1 MPYKHLVLV
10 KCVSRMKITASLH
23 DRVLVAAE
31 AVRQHLGVSEAQI
44 AIVLGSGLATASTRL
59 QNAQSIA
66 YAQLPCFPETTV
78 AGHPGRL
85 LYGTLSGKE
94 TLVLCGRV
102 HAYEGYP
109 PAEVGF
115 GVRVAAALGV
125 STLIVTNVSGGIEPA
140 LGVGEI
146 TCIRDHINLT
156 GMSPLTGPND
166 ERLGPRFVDMTD
178 VYTPGLRAV
187 ASQAAQT
194 LFGKPLRDCIYAGM
208 LGPSYETPAEVRM
221 LRILGADLV
230 GMSTVHEVI
239 AARHAGLKV
248 LGLSLVANPAAGTL
262 TTPLRHEDVTAAAA
276 AGSARMGELLEGVL
290 ARL

>member
-1 MPYKHLVLV
+1 
-10 KCVSRMKITASLH
+10 MKITASLH

-31 AVRQHLGVSEAQI
+31 AVRQHLGVSEAQV

-59 QNAQSIA
+59 KNAQSIA

-85 LYGTLSGKE
+85 LYGTLAGKE

-109 PAEVGF
+109 PEEVGF

-146 TCIRDHINLT
+146 ASIRDHINLT

-178 VYTPGLRAV
+178 VYTPTLRAL
-187 ASQAAQT
+187 ASQTAQS

-276 AGSARMGELLEGVL
+276 AGSSRMGELLEGVL

>member
-1 MPYKHLVLV
+1 
-10 KCVSRMKITASLH
+10 MKLNASLH

-31 AVRQHLGVSEAQI
+31 AVRQHLGVSEAQV
-44 AIVLGSGLATASTRL
+44 AIVLGSGLAAASTRL
-59 QNAQSIA
+59 ANVRSIP

-85 LYGTLSGKE
+85 LYGTLAGKDA
-94 TLVLCGRV
+94 LVLCGRV

-125 STLIVTNVSGGIEPA
+125 GTLVVTNVSGGIDPA
-140 LGVGEI
+140 LAVGEI
-146 TCIRDHINLT
+146 VCIRDHINLT
-156 GMSPLTGPND
+156 GLSPLTGPSD
-166 ERLGPRFVDMTD
+166 ERMGPRFVDMTD
-178 VYTPGLRAV
+178 VYTPALRTLARET
-187 ASQAAQT
+187 AQT

-221 LRILGADLV
+221 LRVLGADLV
-230 GMSTVHEVI
+230 GMSTVHEAIV
-239 AARHAGLKV
+239 ARHAGLKV
-248 LGLSLVANPAAGTL
+248 LGLSLVANPAAGTMS
-262 TTPLRHEDVTAAAA
+262 TPLRHEDVTAAAA

>member
-1 MPYKHLVLV
+1 
-10 KCVSRMKITASLH
+10 MKLNASLY

-31 AVRQHLGVSEAQI
+31 AVRQHLGVSEAQV

-59 QNAQSIA
+59 HNARSIA

-85 LYGTLSGKE
+85 LYGTLAGKA

-102 HAYEGYP
+102 HSYEGYP

-125 STLIVTNVSGGIEPA
+125 STLVVTNVAGGIDPA

-146 TCIRDHINLT
+146 ACIRDHINLT
-156 GMSPLTGPND
+156 GASPLTGPND
-166 ERLGPRFVDMTD
+166 ETLGPRFVDMTD
-178 VYTPGLRAV
+178 VYTPALRV
-187 ASQAAQT
+187 LASQAAQE

-276 AGSARMGELLEGVL
+276 AGSARMGELLEGIL
-290 ARL
+290 ARM

>member
-1 MPYKHLVLV
+1 
-10 KCVSRMKITASLH
+10 MKLNSSLN

-31 AVRQHLGVSEAQI
+31 AVRQHLGVSEAQV
-44 AIVLGSGLATASTRL
+44 AIVLGSGLAAASTRL
-59 QNAQSIA
+59 AKVRSIT

-85 LYGTLSGKE
+85 LYGTLAGKDA
-94 TLVLCGRV
+94 LVLCGRV

-109 PAEVGF
+109 PAEIGF

-125 STLIVTNVSGGIEPA
+125 GTLVVTNVSGGIDPA

-146 TCIRDHINLT
+146 ACIRDHINLT
-156 GMSPLTGPND
+156 GVSPLTGPND

-178 VYTPGLRAV
+178 VYTPALRTL
-187 ASQAAQT
+187 ASEAAQT

-230 GMSTVHEVI
+230 GMSTVHEAIV
-239 AARHAGLKV
+239 ARHAGLKV

-262 TTPLRHEDVTAAAA
+262 SAPLRHEDVTAAAA

>member
-1 MPYKHLVLV
+1 
-10 KCVSRMKITASLH
+10 MKLNASLH

-31 AVRQHLGVSEAQI
+31 AVRQHLGVSEAQV
-44 AIVLGSGLATASTRL
+44 AIVLGSGLATVSTRL
-59 QNAQSIA
+59 QSPRSIA

-85 LYGTLSGKE
+85 LYGTLAGKN
-94 TLVLCGRV
+94 TLILCGRV

-125 STLIVTNVSGGIEPA
+125 STLVVTNVAGGIEPA
-140 LGVGEI
+140 LSVGEI
-146 TCIRDHINLT
+146 ACIRDHINLT
-156 GMSPLTGPND
+156 GVSPLTGSND
-166 ERLGPRFVDMTD
+166 ETLGPRFVDMTD
-178 VYTPGLRAV
+178 VYTPALRV
-187 ASQAAQT
+187 LASQSAQA
-194 LFGKPLRDCIYAGM
+194 LFGHPLRDCIYAGM

-239 AARHAGLKV
+239 TARHAGLKV

-276 AGSARMGELLEGVL
+276 AGSARMGDLLEAVL
-290 ARL
+290 SRI